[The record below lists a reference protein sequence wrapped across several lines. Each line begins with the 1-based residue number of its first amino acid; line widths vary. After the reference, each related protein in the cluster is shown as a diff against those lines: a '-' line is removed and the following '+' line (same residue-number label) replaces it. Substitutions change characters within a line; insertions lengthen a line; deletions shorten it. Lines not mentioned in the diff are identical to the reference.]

1 MFNTW
6 FTAWPVPFHS
16 CIDLDIFPS
25 KEPRED
31 QDPLLEFEAYD
42 PWHLRHY
49 IPSLYFQGQRNVL
62 FNQYT
67 FLWWMIRGL
76 YEGLI
81 TFFIIVEAFQESFI
95 LRQDG
100 QPGDQWTMGITMF
113 TCVMFIIT
121 FKILL
126 KHKKIDWHVPA
137 CHLLFASVGNYF
149 LYLWVTD
156 THLSFKN
163 AFTFEFLFTSPITY
177 LIVFLVVGL
186 CFLIDF
192 ALESVSYNITTSSY
206 DLIRYQTLE
215 KGAEETQDFVDE
227 FERLTTYQR
236 NLGLI
241 KDSVREQQL
250 DYKRA
255 IKAGLAPEELREE
268 MRMNQMIERNLGGI
282 KGLF

>member
-1 MFNTW
+1 ML
-6 FTAWPVPFHS
+6 FTAGLFYLAVATVSACWPHLWFDWA
-16 CIDLDIFPS
+16 DL
-25 KEPRED
+25 ERPR
-31 QDPLLEFEAYD
+31 LL
-42 PWHLRHY
+42 
-49 IPSLYFQGQRNVL
+49 I
-62 FNQYT
+62 
-67 FLWWMIRGL
+67 LWRGV
-76 YEGLI
+76 GLLSA
-81 TFFIIVEAFQESFI
+81 AF
-95 LRQDG
+95 
-100 QPGDQWTMGITMF
+100 
-113 TCVMFIIT
+113 
-121 FKILL
+121 
-126 KHKKIDWHVPA
+126 
-137 CHLLFASVGNYF
+137 
-149 LYLWVTD
+149 
-156 THLSFKN
+156 
-163 AFTFEFLFTSPITY
+163 
-177 LIVFLVVGL
+177 GL